1 MLACDVEIKM
11 RISFFKKEGP
21 AKPPP
26 PLWGGKKGKV
36 DMGLFREKSV
46 WTNTQ
51 ESGNSFGMKGK
62 LGKSEKLRSQFLG
75 PMPGKKKAFY
85 QALKKTLSLFA
96 GKNGGKRFQILV
108 FLLLLFL
115 TLGIIHLAG

>member
-21 AKPPP
+21 SKPPP
-26 PLWGGKKGKV
+26 PLWGAGKKGKWIW
-36 DMGLFREKSV
+36 DFFGEKSV

-51 ESGNSFGMKGK
+51 ESGNSFGLKGK

-75 PMPGKKKAFY
+75 PMPAKKKAFI
-85 QALKKTLSLFA
+85 
-96 GKNGGKRFQILV
+96 RR
-108 FLLLLFL
+108 
-115 TLGIIHLAG
+115 